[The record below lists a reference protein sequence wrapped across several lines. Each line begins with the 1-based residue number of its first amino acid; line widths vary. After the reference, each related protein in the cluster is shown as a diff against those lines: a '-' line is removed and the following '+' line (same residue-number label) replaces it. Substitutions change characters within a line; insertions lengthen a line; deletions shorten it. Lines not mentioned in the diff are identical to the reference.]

1 MLFYIIVMIFEVML
15 GRLGYLVSVMYF
27 YWLNCFVNLF
37 ICFYCNSRVNIGVCF
52 FNLYFFGIL

>member
-37 ICFYCNSRVNIGVCF
+37 IFVFIV
-52 FNLYFFGIL
+52 IVE